1 MKDTIVEINFYEEKK
16 AIKLPEKFE
25 LFKLGLKSLL
35 GNEVELKYLNI
46 YYKDNEKDKINIDTE
61 EEYKHLI
68 TQIQKKEV
76 KILEVELKQN
86 IENSKVLNINNN
98 SKINEDEINSEIINS
113 KLNIKEN
120 NINQKDII
128 FSESCSVCK
137 SYDLKNEIYFCQ
149 KCKNFY
155 CFKCFEKIKKI
166 HEHSINVIFNQN
178 QYNDIKNNKNDNY
191 NSSNIESNSILQ
203 SKLNDKDKNII
214 NMNKQNNLIEN
225 NYHEN
230 NIIIKKSNN
239 ENKNEVKQNNINKNN
254 IDENV
259 KLKIDELRRFDGTEK
274 FSDDDLVEILQ
285 KVNWDINKAI
295 EKLFE
300 KN

>member
-1 MKDTIVEINFYEEKK
+1 MKDTIVEINFYGEKK
-16 AIKLPEKFE
+16 PIKLPEKFE

-35 GNEVELKYLNI
+35 GNEVELKDLNI
-46 YYKDNEKDKINIDTE
+46 FYKDNEKDKITIESE
-61 EEYKHLI
+61 EEYKQLI

-86 IENSKVLNINNN
+86 NENS
-98 SKINEDEINSEIINS
+98 
-113 KLNIKEN
+113 EN
-120 NINQKDII
+120 NINKKEFNFTEMCSLCKD
-128 FSESCSVCK
+128 SN
-137 SYDLKNEIYFCQ
+137 LKNEIYFCQ
-149 KCKNFY
+149 KCKEFY
-155 CFKCFEKIKKI
+155 CFNCFEKIKKI
-166 HEHSINVIFNQN
+166 HEHSINVIFNQY
-178 QYNDIKNNKNDNY
+178 QYNDIKNNKNYNI
-191 NSSNIESNSILQ
+191 NSSNFDSNSILQ

-214 NMNKQNNLIEN
+214 NMNKKNNLIKN

-230 NIIIKKSNN
+230 NVEIKKNN
-239 ENKNEVKQNNINKNN
+239 IKKNNDENKNEVKQNNINKNN

>member
-1 MKDTIVEINFYEEKK
+1 MTSIVEINFYGEKK
-16 AIKLPEKFE
+16 PIKLPEKFE

-61 EEYKHLI
+61 EEYKQLI

-86 IENSKVLNINNN
+86 IENSKILNINDN